1 MHISQLSGSYV
12 KHPMDVVSV
21 GDNVTVWVMGVDLK
35 KGRVSL
41 TMRPPQGNDGGV
53 K

>member
-1 MHISQLSGSYV
+1 
-12 KHPMDVVSV
+12 MDVVSV

-41 TMRPPQGNDGGV
+41 TMRQPREVAGSV

>member
-1 MHISQLSGSYV
+1 M

-41 TMRPPQGNDGGV
+41 TMRPPRVEAGSVN
-53 K
+53 